1 MLSYEFS
8 QVKIGSNFLLYI
20 YKPIKKFVSKTRLH
34 LSKEVEIVQGNVL
47 DTASALPQTDAIIAM
62 SHLFL

>member
-8 QVKIGSNFLLYI
+8 Q
-20 YKPIKKFVSKTRLH
+20 FVSKTRLH